1 MPKLRQYPQ
10 HLFVACVEGHRQ
22 QDPEK
27 KKWLKFRNNV
37 DSENYIKNRVD
48 RMFLKEKET
57 IAWIRKFAKD
67 SIFFDVGANIGIYC
81 LYSAKIQEN
90 DVYAFEPHMAN
101 YINLLDNINENKL
114 HNCQAFPMALGD
126 KTNLTTLG
134 VKNMIEGV
142 SDSNV
147 GEAGD
152 YYHGCIE
159 MSLDSLVEQGTL
171 PQPDHIKIDVDGHE
185 GKVVDG
191 AIKTISKCKS
201 VLVELDLEK
210 HMATYEKILDTGL
223 TLRTK
228 INRNEHTGSQLY
240 NMIFQKG
247 WTGGVTTDPPKLLHT

>member
-1 MPKLRQYPQ
+1 MPKLRKYNQQ
-10 HLFVACVEGHRQ
+10 LFVACVEGQRE
-22 QDPEK
+22 QDAEK

-81 LYSAKIQEN
+81 LYSAKTRKN
-90 DVYAFEPHMAN
+90 NVYAFEPHMAN
-101 YINLLDNINENKL
+101 YTNLLANINENRL
-114 HNCQAFPMALGD
+114 LNCQAFPLALGD

-147 GEAGD
+147 GEASE
-152 YYHGCIE
+152 YYHGCVE
-159 MSLDSLVEQGTL
+159 MSLDTLVEQGTL

-185 GKVVDG
+185 GKVVAG
-191 AIKTISKCKS
+191 AIRTISKCKS

-210 HMATYEKILDTGL
+210 HKATYEKMLDTGL

-228 INRNEHTGSQLY
+228 IKRNEHPQSELY
-240 NMIFQKG
+240 NMIFQKD
-247 WTGGVTTDPPKLLHT
+247 WTGGITTDPNKVLKA

>member
-10 HLFVACVEGHRQ
+10 HLFVACVEGRFKENHK
-22 QDPEK
+22 DK
-27 KKWLKFRNNV
+27 KFLKFRNNV
-37 DSENYIKNRVD
+37 EDANYIKNRVD
-48 RMFLKEKET
+48 RMFVKEKET

-81 LYSAKIQEN
+81 LYSAKIREN

-114 HNCQAFPMALGD
+114 HNCRAFPMALGD

-159 MSLDSLVEQGTL
+159 MSMDWLVEQGTL

-201 VLVELDLEK
+201 VLVELDLEEHK
-210 HMATYEKILDTGL
+210 QAYKKILDAGL
-223 TLRTK
+223 KLKVK
-228 INRNEHTGSQLY
+228 IKRNEHDKSQIY
-240 NMIFQKG
+240 NMIFQKE
-247 WTGGVTTDPPKLLHT
+247 WTGGVTTDPKKLSHV

>member
-1 MPKLRQYPQ
+1 MPKLRKYEQK
-10 HLFVACVEGHRQ
+10 LFVACVEGQRE
-22 QDPEK
+22 QDAEK

-37 DSENYIKNRVD
+37 ESENYIKNRVE

-114 HNCQAFPMALGD
+114 LNCQAFPLALGA

-147 GEAGD
+147 GEASE
-152 YYHGCIE
+152 YYHGCVE
-159 MSLDSLVEQGTL
+159 MSLDTLVAQGTL

-185 GKVVDG
+185 SKVIDG
-191 AIKTISKCKS
+191 AIKTVSKCKS
-201 VLVELDLEK
+201 VLVELDLK
-210 HMATYEKILDTGL
+210 DHKTVLHKILATGL
-223 TLRTK
+223 TLKTK
-228 INRNEHTGSQLY
+228 IKRNEHPQSELY

-247 WTGGVTTDPPKLLHT
+247 WTGGITTDPNTYKMP